1 MPQKTLVRPREVT
14 VAAVVALVGST
25 LFLLASFVLAGTV
38 AIMLLAISRKYPG
51 INFRETHP
59 DFREIMQIL
68 AYGTAIPL
76 VLGLIG
82 IVTGRGLLRM
92 RRWARQSAIIW
103 SITSSLLCFFLL
115 AHPQFKS
122 GVRLDQTPVLMS
134 MLFLFPVN
142 AWWLFLFFRPEIKSA
157 FAVPGPPRRVLGRPQ
172 WLRENFM
179 AKLIIIA
186 ALLLLFAAGAG
197 WILRRNSP
205 MREIERSRDAL
216 ATVKSWHFHTVR
228 YISGQ
233 PPETIDTDTICPSF
247 QHRIA
252 SFEDVNGT
260 PQVRES
266 IRFFGVSYNHV
277 GGQWL
282 PAQKLASQT
291 DPGIFECSNGPMSED
306 ANSLLYSGILED
318 GTVKRGEMQTVNGES
333 CRAYDVSV
341 PTPHDP
347 AETEFHFTV
356 CIGESDHLPR
366 ETRRIHSDWNKEGIS
381 AFSQWD
387 AMNEPQLPPEISK

>member
-1 MPQKTLVRPREVT
+1 
-14 VAAVVALVGST
+14 
-25 LFLLASFVLAGTV
+25 
-38 AIMLLAISRKYPG
+38 
-51 INFRETHP
+51 
-59 DFREIMQIL
+59 MQII

-76 VLGLIG
+76 VLGLLG
-82 IVTGRGLLRM
+82 IVTGRGLLRL

-103 SITSSLLCFFLL
+103 SIASSLLCLFLL

-122 GVRLDQTPVLMS
+122 GVRLDPAPVLMF
-134 MLFLFPVN
+134 MLFLFPIN

-157 FAVPGPPRRVLGRPQ
+157 FVAPGTTRHV
-172 WLRENFM
+172 RENFM
-179 AKLIIIA
+179 PKLIIIA
-186 ALLLLFAAGAG
+186 ALLLLFAVGAG

-266 IRFFGVSYNHV
+266 IRFFGVSYSHV

-282 PAQKLASQT
+282 PAQRLASQT

-306 ANSLLYSGILED
+306 ANSLPYSGILED
-318 GTVKRGEMQTVNGES
+318 ATVKRGELQTINGES

-347 AETEFHFTV
+347 AEKEFHFTV

-366 ETRRIHSDWNKEGIS
+366 ETRRVHPDWSKEGVS

-387 AMNEPQLPPEISK
+387 AMSEPQFPPEISK